1 MDSADPLS
9 QLADIHLPAEIGFWP
24 PAPGWWVLL
33 VLVLVVASF
42 AVYRLLQL
50 WQRKR
55 RCTFALAELEKCYAN
70 YRKNHTDNAEADGKL
85 DLVNDVNAVLRRV
98 ALKHFPES
106 QVASLGGEQWVRFIR
121 EHSNAQLLDDELATA
136 LAQGRFARHCDVDTQ
151 KLHSMAQQWI
161 KGFYLAKLVPTHSTT
176 TAPEHA

>member
-33 VLVLVVASF
+33 VLVLAATAYASF
-42 AVYRLLQL
+42 RLLQL

-55 RCTFALAELEKCYAN
+55 RCAFALAELEKCYAN
-70 YRKNHTDNAEADGKL
+70 YHKKHADSAETDGKL

-106 QVASLGGEQWVRFIR
+106 QVASLGGQQWVRFIR
-121 EHSNAQLLDDELATA
+121 EHSNAKLLDDELATA
-136 LAQGRFARHCDVDTQ
+136 LAQGRFARQCDVDTQ
-151 KLHSMAQQWI
+151 KLHNMAQQWI
-161 KGFYLAKLVPTHSTT
+161 KGFYLAKLVPTQPTT
-176 TAPEHA
+176 TATEHA